1 MDNERIMQ
9 IILDVLQQTSEKD
22 SKPCNNTEA
31 CSSGCMTA
39 APATFVKNDTVAE
52 TTVCQTVCQPVC
64 GAVGTETAGF
74 AAQCSREVPVGISNH
89 HVHLCREDVEALFG
103 KGYQLTKLKDLSQPG
118 NYSCAETVTIV
129 GPKGKLEKIRILGP
143 ERERTQVEVF
153 RGDCF
158 KLGVKAPIRL
168 SGDLDG
174 SAPVT
179 LRGPRG
185 SITKAEGMIIAK
197 RHIHI
202 NPEDA
207 ARLGVHDGMDVTLRF
222 QGDRGGT
229 LDNVSIRV
237 TETAVTEC
245 HLDNEE
251 ANAFMLSSAD
261 KMILA

>member
-1 MDNERIMQ
+1 MLHNGVPETILNET
-9 IILDVLQQTSEKD
+9 QQ
-22 SKPCNNTEA
+22 NNTQL
-31 CSSGCMTA
+31 
-39 APATFVKNDTVAE
+39 K
-52 TTVCQTVCQPVC
+52 C
-64 GAVGTETAGF
+64 GETAG
-74 AAQCSREVPVGISNH
+74 QKREVPVGISNH

-118 NYSCAETVTIV
+118 NYSCEETVTII
-129 GPKGKLEKIRILGP
+129 GSKGNLENIRVLGP
-143 ERERTQVEVF
+143 ERERTQVEIF

-158 KLGVKAPIRL
+158 RLGVKAPIRL

-185 SITKAEGMIIAK
+185 SVSKTEGMIIAK

-207 ARLGVHDGMDVTLRF
+207 ARLGVQDGMDVSLRF
-222 QGDRGGT
+222 QGERGGI
-229 LDNVSIRV
+229 LENVSIRV
-237 TETAVTEC
+237 NETAVAEC

-251 ANAFMLSSAD
+251 ANAFMIASAE
-261 KMILA
+261 KMTLV